1 MATTKY
7 HLDTEQALGSG
18 LKLCE
23 LNWQF
28 TKGAKTDA
36 TGCKTVTLTSFAK
49 IVWAGVG
56 AAVQGDTAGR
66 LARVH
71 SITNNAIKLQFH
83 GMGKGFKS
91 SFHACAVA
99 TSIKTSKVNLVV
111 LGYA

>member
-7 HLDTEQALGSG
+7 YLDTEQALGSG

-23 LNWQF
+23 LNWDF
-28 TKGAKTDA
+28 GVATTDA
-36 TGCKTVTLTSFAK
+36 TGCKTVTLTSFSK

-56 AAVQGDTAGR
+56 AAVQGVTPGH
-66 LARVH
+66 LVRVH
-71 SITNNAIKLQFH
+71 SITNNAIKLQLH
-83 GMGKGFKS
+83 GMGKGAGS
-91 SFHACAVA
+91 SFHACAAA